1 MQTKLTNNIKGEYIK
16 QRDQLHKIVLILG
29 HNSLCPSIEN
39 AILETMINKLNIDLA
54 SMDGGAVEQV
64 QSSKKYTASDT
75 ITKLIKLSCS
85 RPAFIFKL
93 HSLLAMKIHNPEILL
108 EHFLKVEYSIPSIVA
123 FRLAQYIETM

>member
-1 MQTKLTNNIKGEYIK
+1 MQTQLTNTKGEYIK
-16 QRDQLHKIVLILG
+16 QREHLHKIVLILG

-39 AILETMINKLNIDLA
+39 AILETMVNKLNIDLL
-54 SMDGGAVEQV
+54 SMDGGAVELV
-64 QSSKKYTASDT
+64 QSSEKYTTSDT

-123 FRLAQYIETM
+123 YRIVQFIEKM